1 MGDWKRLAGAMRWG
15 GLAVV
20 VSASLIGLIVVPP
33 PHNFWMAPL
42 LLLGGILLFIAG
54 QAVSPDEMSRVPP
67 ELGPAARKA
76 SPSLLVPTT
85 VTAAGTPALQAEVDE
100 LRQVQQDLMKAK
112 QDAEA
117 AMMAKS
123 EFLATMSHEI
133 RTPLNGVIPLLDIV
147 LSTKLAPDQRDYLM
161 TAYRSARELLRI
173 VDDILDYS
181 KIEANKLELE
191 AVGINLREV
200 LDAVK
205 RLMEKAAESKGLAFS
220 VTIDPAVRLAVRG
233 DPVRL
238 RQVLTNLVSNAIK
251 FTERGSVSIR
261 VTRRGETRSHNEVM
275 FQVQDTGVGI
285 ASDAAEKLFQPFSQA
300 DASTTRIHG
309 GTGLGLVICKR
320 IVDLMGGKIGV
331 KSEIGRGSTFWFSVP
346 FLKAVGDGPGARTDL
361 AGTRV
366 LAVVDDA
373 AAQRRL
379 SSYLSTW
386 GIQFTTTNVAAE
398 ALAKLRSAAQMGD
411 GWAVDLLLVDLGSM
425 RGNPT
430 ALLRNVLR
438 EPTLERVRFAF
449 IASGDDVPAE
459 LRQDNRSAVIP
470 AGYSDAELRGA
481 LNGLLGVQQSSR
493 EEMPPEVVPEALE
506 PGVQLATPDAAPAPL
521 RGHVLLVEDNPVNR
535 QVAQRILSLL
545 GLSLELAE
553 NGKEALEKLDAGTFD
568 LVLMDC
574 QMPVM
579 DGYTATRIRRTREAE
594 SRLPRIP
601 IIAMTANAMA
611 GDREKC
617 LGAGMDEYL
626 SKPMNRGLLET
637 TLRKWLPKQ
646 AQSRAVAATATTTA
660 PSPARAAPVASP
672 AGVHAVASA
681 PLAPA
686 SGSGPAF
693 GEGIATPSPLA
704 ARDGAA
710 LDQDIVRDLLDVMG
724 EEFTELVGVYLEDT
738 PKNLALL
745 EAAAGRNDANGLIAP
760 SHSLKSTSANLGAMT
775 LAEIAKRIEHG
786 ARSGTLTDAG
796 TLVRDLARE
805 YGRVSAELRNLLAR
819 SGA

>member
-1 MGDWKRLAGAMRWG
+1 MGDWKRLAGVMRWG
-15 GLAVV
+15 GLAILI
-20 VSASLIGLIVVPP
+20 SACLVSLILIPP
-33 PHNFWMAPL
+33 PHSYWLAPL
-42 LLLGGILLFIAG
+42 LLAGGLLLFFAAQG
-54 QAVSPDEMSRVPP
+54 GGELRPPDTHLPQRP
-67 ELGPAARKA
+67 PAAL
-76 SPSLLVPTT
+76 PL
-85 VTAAGTPALQAEVDE
+85 GTPPGNSPALQAEVDE

-112 QDAEA
+112 HDAEA

-147 LSTKLAPDQRDYLM
+147 LSTRLAPDQRDYLL

-205 RLMEKAAESKGLAFS
+205 RLMEKTAESKGLTFS
-220 VTIDPAVRLAVRG
+220 VTIEPAVRLAVRG

-261 VTRRGETRSHNEVM
+261 VSRRGETRTHNEVT
-275 FQVQDTGVGI
+275 FQVQDTGIGI
-285 ASDAAEKLFQPFSQA
+285 APEAADKLFQAFSQA
-300 DASTTRIHG
+300 DTSTTRIHG

-331 KSEIGRGSTFWFSVP
+331 KSELGRGSSFWFSVP
-346 FLKAVGDGPGARTDL
+346 FLKAVGDGPSARVDLGGARAL
-361 AGTRV
+361 V
-366 LAVVDDA
+366 VVDDA
-373 AAQRRL
+373 TAQRRI
-379 SSYLSTW
+379 SSYLSGW
-386 GIQFTTTNVAAE
+386 GIQFTMTNVAAE

-411 GWAVDLLLVDLGSM
+411 SWAVDLLVVDLASM
-425 RGNPT
+425 RGNPV

-449 IASGDDVPAE
+449 LAGADEIPAD
-459 LRQDNRSAVIP
+459 LRQDSRSTVVAP
-470 AGYSDAELRGA
+470 GYADAELRAA
-481 LNGLLGVQQSSR
+481 LNALLAIQQGDAR
-493 EEMPPEVVPEALE
+493 DEAAPEQLVELLE
-506 PGVQLATPDAAPAPL
+506 PGVHLATPEPAATPL
-521 RGHVLLVEDNPVNR
+521 SGHVLLVEDNPVNR
-535 QVAQRILSLL
+535 QVAQRILTLL
-545 GLSLELAE
+545 GLSLELAG
-553 NGKEALEKLDAGTFD
+553 NGKEALEKIDASQFD

-594 SRLPRIP
+594 NRLPRIP

-646 AQSRAVAATATTTA
+646 AQSRTALPEPAAPAARARPAATATAATTL
-660 PSPARAAPVASP
+660 AAP
-672 AGVHAVASA
+672 AVA
-681 PLAPA
+681 L
-686 SGSGPAF
+686 
-693 GEGIATPSPLA
+693 GEGIAPVNPLG

-710 LDQDIVRDLLDVMG
+710 LDQEIVRDLLDVMG

-745 EAAAGRNDANGLIAP
+745 ETAAGRNDSDGLIAP

-775 LAEIAKRIEHG
+775 LAEIAKRIEHE
-786 ARSGTLTDAG
+786 ARSGTLANPAG
-796 TLVRDLARE
+796 LVRDLTRE

-819 SGA
+819 SGS

>member
-1 MGDWKRLAGAMRWG
+1 MGDWKRLAGAMRWS
-15 GLAVV
+15 GLAMV
-20 VSASLIGLIVVPP
+20 VSASLIGLVVVPP
-33 PHNFWMAPL
+33 PQNYWVAPL
-42 LLLGGILLFIAG
+42 LLIGGLLLF
-54 QAVSPDEMSRVPP
+54 
-67 ELGPAARKA
+67 LAAASAAAEPK
-76 SPSLLVPTT
+76 SPS
-85 VTAAGTPALQAEVDE
+85 AAAPPIPVAPPAGVSEPPGLQAEVDQ
-100 LRQVQQDLMKAK
+100 LRQVQQDLLKAK

-147 LSTKLAPDQRDYLM
+147 LSTRLAPDQRDYLL

-200 LDAVK
+200 IDAVK
-205 RLMEKAAESKGLAFS
+205 RLMEKSAESKGLSFS
-220 VTIDPAVRLAVRG
+220 VTIEPTVRLAVRG

-251 FTERGSVSIR
+251 FTERGSVAVR
-261 VTRRGETRSHNEVM
+261 VSRRGETRTHYEIL

-285 ASDAAEKLFQPFSQA
+285 APDAAEKLFQAFSQA
-300 DASTTRIHG
+300 DTSTTRIHG

-331 KSEIGRGSTFWFSVP
+331 KSELGRGSSFWFAVP
-346 FLKAVGDGPGARTDL
+346 FLKAVGDGPAARTDL
-361 AGTRV
+361 SGLRALV
-366 LAVVDDA
+366 VVDEA
-373 AAQRRL
+373 AAQRRIT
-379 SSYLSTW
+379 SYLSAW
-386 GIQFTTTNVAAE
+386 GIQFTLTNVAAE
-398 ALAKLRSAAQMGD
+398 ALAKLRSAAQMGEN
-411 GWAVDLLLVDLGSM
+411 WAIDLLLVDLASM
-425 RGNPT
+425 RGNPV

-438 EPTLERVRFAF
+438 EPTLERVRLALL
-449 IASGDDVPAE
+449 AGSDDVPAE
-459 LRQDNRSAVIP
+459 LRQDQRSAVVS
-470 AGYSDAELRGA
+470 AGYAEADLRMA
-481 LNGLLGVQQSSR
+481 LNTLLDVQQGASR
-493 EEMPPEVVPEALE
+493 DDNTLDSITDALE
-506 PGVQLATPDAAPAPL
+506 PGIHLTAGEQPASPL

-553 NGKEALEKLDAGTFD
+553 NGKEALEKLDSGTFD

-594 SRLPRIP
+594 GRVSRIP

-626 SKPMNRGLLET
+626 SKPMNRGLLEA

-646 AQSRAVAATATTTA
+646 AQTR
-660 PSPARAAPVASP
+660 ASP
-672 AGVHAVASA
+672 QEALAPRGASVPA
-681 PLAPA
+681 SPPGPA
-686 SGSGPAF
+686 SGPAVAL
-693 GEGIATPSPLA
+693 GVDGITPVNPLG
-704 ARDGAA
+704 ARTGAA
-710 LDQDIVRDLLDVMG
+710 LDQEIVSDLLDVMG

-738 PKNLALL
+738 PKNLSLL
-745 EAAAGRNDANGLIAP
+745 ETAAARNDPNGLIAP

-775 LAEIAKRIEHG
+775 LAEIAKRIEHE
-786 ARSGTLTDAG
+786 ARSGSLVNPTA
-796 TLVRDLARE
+796 LVRDLTRE

-819 SGA
+819 GGA

>member
-1 MGDWKRLAGAMRWG
+1 MGDWKRLAGAMRWS

-20 VSASLIGLIVVPP
+20 LSAALVSLIAVPP
-33 PHNFWMAPL
+33 PTNYWVAPL
-42 LLLGGILLFIAG
+42 LLFGGVLLFLAAYGAG
-54 QAVSPDEMSRVPP
+54 EEESAHVA
-67 ELGPAARKA
+67 PAPLR
-76 SPSLLVPTT
+76 
-85 VTAAGTPALQAEVDE
+85 TAAPAPLPAVTTDSPGLQAEVDE

-112 QDAEA
+112 LDAEA

-133 RTPLNGVIPLLDIV
+133 RTPLNGVIPLLDLV
-147 LSTKLAPDQRDYLM
+147 LSTRLAPDQRDYLL

-191 AVGINLREV
+191 SVGLNLREV

-205 RLMEKAAESKGLAFS
+205 RLMEKAAESKELNFS
-220 VTIDPAVRLAVRG
+220 VTIESGVRLAVRG

-251 FTERGSVSIR
+251 FTERGSVSVR
-261 VTRRGETRSHNEVM
+261 VSRRGESRSHNEIL

-285 ASDAAEKLFQPFSQA
+285 APDVADKLFQPFSQA

-320 IVDLMGGKIGV
+320 IIDLMGGKIGV
-331 KSEIGRGSTFWFSVP
+331 KSELGSGSTFWFSVP

-361 AGTRV
+361 GGARA
-366 LAVVDDA
+366 LLVVDDA
-373 AAQRRL
+373 TTQRRL
-379 SSYLSTW
+379 SSVLSGW
-386 GIQFTTTNVAAE
+386 GMQLTMTNVAAE
-398 ALAKLRSAAQMGD
+398 ALAKLRSAAQMSD
-411 GWAVDLLLVDLGSM
+411 GWAIDLLIVDLASM
-425 RGNPT
+425 RGNPS
-430 ALLRNVLR
+430 ALLRNVQR
-438 EPTLERVRFAF
+438 EPTLERVRFVFLAGNEE
-449 IASGDDVPAE
+449 IPAE
-459 LRQDNRSAVIP
+459 LRQDARSAVIAP
-470 AGYSDAELRGA
+470 GHSDAELRAA
-481 LNGLLGVQQSSR
+481 LNTLLGVQQSGNAQAEPASD
-493 EEMPPEVVPEALE
+493 PLADPLE
-506 PGVQLATPDAAPAPL
+506 PGVHIAGAADAPSAPL

-535 QVAQRILSLL
+535 QVAQRILGLL
-545 GLSLELAE
+545 GLSLETAE
-553 NGKEALEKLDAGTFD
+553 NGKEALEKLDAGSFD

-574 QMPVM
+574 QMPIM

-594 SRLPRIP
+594 QRLTRIP

-626 SKPMNRGLLET
+626 SKPMNRGLLES
-637 TLRKWLPKQ
+637 TLRKWLPKH
-646 AQSRAVAATATTTA
+646 AQSRASAADRMPA
-660 PSPARAAPVASP
+660 PPRAASTPP
-672 AGVHAVASA
+672 AHSAAGATPAVALSDG
-681 PLAPA
+681 LAPV
-686 SGSGPAF
+686 
-693 GEGIATPSPLA
+693 SPLGV
-704 ARDGAA
+704 RDGAA
-710 LDQDIVRDLLDVMG
+710 LDQEIVRDLLDVMG

-745 EAAAGRNDANGLIAP
+745 EAAAGRNDSNALIAP

-775 LAEIAKRIEHG
+775 LAEIAKRIEHE
-786 ARSGTLTDAG
+786 ARGGTLANPAA
-796 TLVRDLARE
+796 LVRDLTRE

-819 SGA
+819 SGP

>member
-1 MGDWKRLAGAMRWG
+1 MGDGNRLAGAMRWG

-20 VSASLIGLIVVPP
+20 VSASLVGLILVSP
-33 PHNFWMAPL
+33 PHNYWMSPL
-42 LLLGGILLFIAG
+42 LLAGGLLLFF
-54 QAVSPDEMSRVPP
+54 
-67 ELGPAARKA
+67 
-76 SPSLLVPTT
+76 
-85 VTAAGTPALQAEVDE
+85 AAGTRADVPAAAPPAATARLPATAATHTSTESPALQAEVDE
-100 LRQVQQDLMKAK
+100 LRQVQQELIKAK
-112 QDAEA
+112 HDAEA

-147 LSTKLAPDQRDYLM
+147 LSTKLAADQRDYLL

-205 RLMEKAAESKGLAFS
+205 RLMEKNAEGKGLAFS
-220 VTIDPAVRLAVRG
+220 ISIDPAVRLAVRG

-251 FTERGSVSIR
+251 FTERGSVSVR
-261 VTRRGETRSHNEVM
+261 VSRRGETRTHNDIM
-275 FQVQDTGVGI
+275 FQVQDSGVGI
-285 ASDAAEKLFQPFSQA
+285 APESAEKLFLPFSQA

-331 KSEIGRGSTFWFSVP
+331 KSELGRGSTFWFSVP

-361 AGTRV
+361 SGSRA
-366 LAVVDDA
+366 LLVVDDA
-373 AAQRRL
+373 AAQRRISGYL
-379 SSYLSTW
+379 SSW
-386 GIQFTTTNVAAE
+386 GMPLTTTNVAAE

-411 GWAVDLLLVDLGSM
+411 NWAVEVLIVDLASM
-425 RGNPT
+425 RGNPV

-438 EPTLERVRFAF
+438 EPALTGVRIAF
-449 IASGDDVPAE
+449 LAGNEDIAAE
-459 LRQDNRSAVIP
+459 LRQENRATVV
-470 AGYSDAELRGA
+470 ANGYADADLRRA
-481 LNGLLGVQQSSR
+481 LNVLLGVQQGNVR
-493 EEMPPEVVPEALE
+493 EELAAAAEEMPD
-506 PGVQLATPDAAPAPL
+506 PGIHIAAPATAATPL

-553 NGKEALEKLDAGTFD
+553 NGKEALEKLDASAFD

-579 DGYTATRIRRTREAE
+579 DGYTATRIRRSREAE
-594 SRLPRIP
+594 TRQGRIP

-617 LGAGMDEYL
+617 LAAGMDEYL

-646 AQSRAVAATATTTA
+646 AQSRTPAETGAVSARAVPTPAIAALAAMATGPAVALGDNLVQAD
-660 PSPARAAPVASP
+660 PQ
-672 AGVHAVASA
+672 
-681 PLAPA
+681 
-686 SGSGPAF
+686 
-693 GEGIATPSPLA
+693 GI
-704 ARDGAA
+704 RDGAA
-710 LDQDIVRDLLDVMG
+710 LDQEIVRDLLDVMG

-745 EAAAGRNDANGLIAP
+745 ESAAARNDPSGLIAP

-775 LAEIAKRIEHG
+775 LAEIAKRIEHE
-786 ARSGTLTDAG
+786 ARAG
-796 TLVRDLARE
+796 TLVNPANLVRELVRE
-805 YGRVSAELRNLLAR
+805 YGRVSAELRNLLVR

>member
-20 VSASLIGLIVVPP
+20 VSASLVGLIVVPP

-42 LLLGGILLFIAG
+42 LLLGGILLFLAPSAG
-54 QAVSPDEMSRVPP
+54 NDGDSSHATTQGAHVPARSSQQPSAGSVSAT
-67 ELGPAARKA
+67 GA
-76 SPSLLVPTT
+76 
-85 VTAAGTPALQAEVDE
+85 TPALQAEVDE

-205 RLMEKAAESKGLAFS
+205 RLMEKTAESKGISFS

-261 VTRRGETRSHNEVM
+261 VTRKGETRSHNEVM

-285 ASDAAEKLFQPFSQA
+285 ASDAADKLFQPFSQA
-300 DASTTRIHG
+300 DTSTTRIHG

-346 FLKAVGDGPGARTDL
+346 FLKALGDGPGARTDL
-361 AGTRV
+361 GGARALV
-366 LAVVDDA
+366 VVDDA
-373 AAQRRL
+373 TAQRRL
-379 SSYLSTW
+379 ASFLTSW

-411 GWAVDLLLVDLGSM
+411 GWAVDLLIVDLGSM
-425 RGNPT
+425 RGNPM

-449 IASGDDVPAE
+449 VASGEDVPAE
-459 LRQDNRSAVIP
+459 LRQDTRSAIIP
-470 AGYSDAELRGA
+470 AGYSDAELRAA
-481 LNGLLGVQQSSR
+481 LNGLLGVQQGMR
-493 EEMPPEVVPEALE
+493 EESVPDVVAEALE
-506 PGVQLATPDAAPAPL
+506 PGVQLAAADAASTPL

-553 NGKEALEKLDAGTFD
+553 NGKEALEKLDAGQFD

-579 DGYTATRIRRTREAE
+579 DGYTATRVRRTREAE
-594 SRLPRIP
+594 GRLPRMP

-611 GDREKC
+611 GDRDKC

-646 AQSRAVAATATTTA
+646 AQSRASAMPQTSASA
-660 PSPARAAPVASP
+660 PRHAPPPVAP
-672 AGVHAVASA
+672 GVHAVGSA

-710 LDQDIVRDLLDVMG
+710 LDQEIVRDLLDVMG

-786 ARSGTLTDAG
+786 ARSGTLSDAG
-796 TLVRDLARE
+796 TLVRDLTRE

-819 SGA
+819 SGV

>member
-20 VSASLIGLIVVPP
+20 ISASLVGLILVPP
-33 PHNFWMAPL
+33 PHNYWWAPVLLVGGL
-42 LLLGGILLFIAG
+42 LLFFAAQGSGELRP
-54 QAVSPDEMSRVPP
+54 PDAYMPP
-67 ELGPAARKA
+67 RQPA
-76 SPSLLVPTT
+76 PPPP
-85 VTAAGTPALQAEVDE
+85 VTPPADSPALQAEVDE

-112 QDAEA
+112 HDAEA

-147 LSTKLAPDQRDYLM
+147 LSTKLAPDQRDYLL

-200 LDAVK
+200 VDAVK
-205 RLMEKAAESKGLAFS
+205 RLMEKAAESKGLTFS
-220 VTIDPAVRLAVRG
+220 VTIEPAVRLAVRG

-261 VTRRGETRSHNEVM
+261 ASRRGETRTHNEVM
-275 FQVQDTGVGI
+275 FQVQDTGIGI
-285 ASDAAEKLFQPFSQA
+285 APEAADKLFQAFSQA

-331 KSEIGRGSTFWFSVP
+331 KSELGRGSSFWFSVP

-361 AGTRV
+361 GGARA
-366 LAVVDDA
+366 LMVVDDA
-373 AAQRRL
+373 TAQRRI
-379 SSYLSTW
+379 SSYLSGW

-411 GWAVDLLLVDLGSM
+411 TWAVDLLVVDLASM
-425 RGNPT
+425 RGNPV

-449 IASGDDVPAE
+449 LAGSDEIPVE
-459 LRQDNRSAVIP
+459 LRQDSRSAVVAP
-470 AGYSDAELRGA
+470 GYAEVELRSA
-481 LNGLLGVQQSSR
+481 LNGLLAVQQGGTR
-493 EEMPPEVVPEALE
+493 EEAVLDQLGELLE
-506 PGVQLATPDAAPAPL
+506 PGVHLATPEQAATPL
-521 RGHVLLVEDNPVNR
+521 GGHVLLVEDNPVNR
-535 QVAQRILSLL
+535 QVAQRILTLL

-553 NGKEALEKLDAGTFD
+553 NGKEALEKIDISRFD

-594 SRLPRIP
+594 NRLPRIP

-646 AQSRAVAATATTTA
+646 AQSRTAVSEPVAPATRAPPPTAVATAAATL
-660 PSPARAAPVASP
+660 AAGP
-672 AGVHAVASA
+672 AVA
-681 PLAPA
+681 L
-686 SGSGPAF
+686 
-693 GEGIATPSPLA
+693 GEGIAPANPLG

-710 LDQDIVRDLLDVMG
+710 LDQEIVRDLLDVMG

-745 EAAAGRNDANGLIAP
+745 ETAAGRNDSNGLIAP

-775 LAEIAKRIEHG
+775 LAEIAKRIEHE
-786 ARSGTLTDAG
+786 ARSGTLANPAG
-796 TLVRDLARE
+796 LVRDLTRE

-819 SGA
+819 SGG

>member
-1 MGDWKRLAGAMRWG
+1 MGDWKPLAGAMRWG

-20 VSASLIGLIVVPP
+20 VSASLVGLIVVPP

-42 LLLGGILLFIAG
+42 LLLGGILLFLAPPAGGDASDAPAIAPG
-54 QAVSPDEMSRVPP
+54 PVRSSAMPPVP
-67 ELGPAARKA
+67 A
-76 SPSLLVPTT
+76 SG
-85 VTAAGTPALQAEVDE
+85 GTPTLQAEVDE

-205 RLMEKAAESKGLAFS
+205 RLMEKAAESKGLSFS

-238 RQVLTNLVSNAIK
+238 RQILTNLVSNAIK
-251 FTERGSVSIR
+251 FTERGSVAIR
-261 VTRRGETRSHNEVM
+261 VTRKGETRSHNEVM

-285 ASDAAEKLFQPFSQA
+285 APDAADKLFQPFSQA

-346 FLKAVGDGPGARTDL
+346 FLKALGDGPGARTDL
-361 AGTRV
+361 GGTRALV
-366 LAVVDDA
+366 VVDDA

-379 SSYLSTW
+379 ASYLTSW

-398 ALAKLRSAAQMGD
+398 ALAKLRSAAQMGE
-411 GWAVDLLLVDLGSM
+411 GWAVDLLIVDLASM
-425 RGNPT
+425 RGNPA

-438 EPTLERVRFAF
+438 EPTLERVRIAF
-449 IASGDDVPAE
+449 VATGEDAPAE
-459 LRQDNRSAVIP
+459 LRQDTRSVIVP
-470 AGYSDAELRGA
+470 AGYSDAELRTA
-481 LNGLLGVQQSSR
+481 LNGLLGIQQGTRDEPVSDIAA
-493 EEMPPEVVPEALE
+493 ETLE
-506 PGVQLATPDAAPAPL
+506 PGIQIAAGEGSTAPL

-553 NGKEALEKLDAGTFD
+553 NGKEALEKLDSGQFD

-574 QMPVM
+574 QMPIM

-594 SRLPRIP
+594 ARLPRMP

-617 LGAGMDEYL
+617 IGAGMDEYL
-626 SKPMNRGLLET
+626 SKPMNRGLLEA

-646 AQSRAVAATATTTA
+646 AHSRVSATPQSPTPA
-660 PSPARAAPVASP
+660 ARAAIAPVAP
-672 AGVHAVASA
+672 GVHAVSSA

-686 SGSGPAF
+686 GGSGPAL
-693 GEGIATPSPLA
+693 GDGASMPSPLA
-704 ARDGAA
+704 TRDGAA
-710 LDQDIVRDLLDVMG
+710 LDQEIVRDLLDVMG

-745 EAAAGRNDANGLIAP
+745 EAAAARNDANGLIAP

-786 ARSGTLTDAG
+786 ARSGTLGDAG
-796 TLVRDLARE
+796 TLVRDLTRE

>member
-1 MGDWKRLAGAMRWG
+1 MGDWKRLAGAMRWS

-20 VSASLIGLIVVPP
+20 ISVSLVGLILIQP
-33 PHNFWMAPL
+33 PHNYWLAPL
-42 LLLGGILLFIAG
+42 LLVGGLLLFFAAQG
-54 QAVSPDEMSRVPP
+54 GGELQPP
-67 ELGPAARKA
+67 ETYLPPRQPAAPPLGT
-76 SPSLLVPTT
+76 SPVDS
-85 VTAAGTPALQAEVDE
+85 PALQAEVDE

-112 QDAEA
+112 HDAEA

-147 LSTKLAPDQRDYLM
+147 LSTKLAPDQRDYLL

-205 RLMEKAAESKGLAFS
+205 RLMEKAAEGKGLTFS
-220 VTIDPAVRLAVRG
+220 VTIEPAVRLAVRG

-261 VTRRGETRSHNEVM
+261 VSRRGETRTHNEVM
-275 FQVQDTGVGI
+275 FQVQDTGIGI
-285 ASDAAEKLFQPFSQA
+285 APEAADKLFQAFSQA

-320 IVDLMGGKIGV
+320 IIDLMGGKIGV
-331 KSEIGRGSTFWFSVP
+331 KSELGRGSTFWFSVP
-346 FLKAVGDGPGARTDL
+346 FLKAVGDGPSARTDL
-361 AGTRV
+361 GGARALV
-366 LAVVDDA
+366 VVDDA
-373 AAQRRL
+373 TAQRRI
-379 SSYLSTW
+379 SSYLSGW

-411 GWAVDLLLVDLGSM
+411 SWAVDLLVVDLASM
-425 RGNPT
+425 RGNPV
-430 ALLRNVLR
+430 ALLRNVVR

-449 IASGDDVPAE
+449 LAGADEIPVE
-459 LRQDNRSAVIP
+459 LRQDSRSTVVA
-470 AGYSDAELRGA
+470 AGYADAELRAA
-481 LNGLLGVQQSSR
+481 LNGLLAVQQGGAR
-493 EEMPPEVVPEALE
+493 EEAVLDQLGELLE
-506 PGVQLATPDAAPAPL
+506 PGVHLATPEAVATPL
-521 RGHVLLVEDNPVNR
+521 SGHVLLVEDNPVNR
-535 QVAQRILSLL
+535 QVAQRILTLL

-553 NGKEALEKLDAGTFD
+553 NGKEALEKIDVSRFD

-594 SRLPRIP
+594 NRLPRIP

-646 AQSRAVAATATTTA
+646 AQSRTAVSESVVPATRAPPPTAKVTAAASLAAGPAVAL
-660 PSPARAAPVASP
+660 
-672 AGVHAVASA
+672 GEASA
-681 PLAPA
+681 PVN
-686 SGSGPAF
+686 
-693 GEGIATPSPLA
+693 PLG

-710 LDQDIVRDLLDVMG
+710 LDQEIVRDLLDVMG

-745 EAAAGRNDANGLIAP
+745 ETAAGRNDSNGLIAP

-775 LAEIAKRIEHG
+775 LAEIAKRIEHE
-786 ARSGTLTDAG
+786 ARSGTLANPAG
-796 TLVRDLARE
+796 LVRDLTRE

-819 SGA
+819 SGG

>member
-1 MGDWKRLAGAMRWG
+1 
-15 GLAVV
+15 
-20 VSASLIGLIVVPP
+20 
-33 PHNFWMAPL
+33 
-42 LLLGGILLFIAG
+42 
-54 QAVSPDEMSRVPP
+54 
-67 ELGPAARKA
+67 
-76 SPSLLVPTT
+76 
-85 VTAAGTPALQAEVDE
+85 
-100 LRQVQQDLMKAK
+100 
-112 QDAEA
+112 
-117 AMMAKS
+117 
-123 EFLATMSHEI
+123 
-133 RTPLNGVIPLLDIV
+133 
-147 LSTKLAPDQRDYLM
+147 
-161 TAYRSARELLRI
+161 
-173 VDDILDYS
+173 
-181 KIEANKLELE
+181 
-191 AVGINLREV
+191 
-200 LDAVK
+200 
-205 RLMEKAAESKGLAFS
+205 MEKAAESKGLAFS
-220 VTIDPAVRLAVRG
+220 VAIDPAVRLAVRG

-285 ASDAAEKLFQPFSQA
+285 APEVADKLFQPFSQA

-320 IVDLMGGKIGV
+320 IIDLMGGKIGV
-331 KSEIGRGSTFWFSVP
+331 KSELGRGSTFWFSVP
-346 FLKAVGDGPGARTDL
+346 FLKALGDGPGARTDL
-361 AGTRV
+361 SGARALVVVDEAGT
-366 LAVVDDA
+366 
-373 AAQRRL
+373 QRRL
-379 SSYLSTW
+379 SSYLTTW
-386 GIQFTTTNVAAE
+386 GVQFTTTNVAAE
-398 ALAKLRSAAQMGD
+398 ALAKLRSAAQMGE
-411 GWAVDLLLVDLGSM
+411 GWAVDLLIVDLGSM
-425 RGNPT
+425 RGNPA

-449 IASGDDVPAE
+449 VASGDDVPAE
-459 LRQDNRSAVIP
+459 LRQDGRSAVVA

-481 LNGLLGVQQSSR
+481 LNGLLGVQQSAPK
-493 EEMPPEVVPEALE
+493 EEAVAAPPVDTLE
-506 PGVQLATPDAAPAPL
+506 PGVQLGAPDSATAPL

-535 QVAQRILSLL
+535 QVAQRILTLL

-553 NGKEALEKLDAGTFD
+553 NGKEALEKLDAGHFD

-579 DGYTATRIRRTREAE
+579 DGYTATRVRRTREAE
-594 SRLPRIP
+594 ARLPRMP

-646 AQSRAVAATATTTA
+646 AQSRAAAPEAAT
-660 PSPARAAPVASP
+660 PSIPARVFAQP
-672 AGVHAVASA
+672 GVHAVASA
-681 PLAPA
+681 PLKPA
-686 SGSGPAF
+686 TGSGVAL

-704 ARDGAA
+704 TRDGAA
-710 LDQDIVRDLLDVMG
+710 LDQEIVRDLLDVMG

-786 ARSGTLTDAG
+786 ARSGTLSDPG
-796 TLVRDLARE
+796 TLVRDLTRE
-805 YGRVSAELRNLLAR
+805 YGRVSAELRSLLAR

>member
-1 MGDWKRLAGAMRWG
+1 MGDWKRLAGAMRWS

-20 VSASLIGLIVVPP
+20 VSASLVSLIAVPP
-33 PHNFWMAPL
+33 PTNYWVAPL
-42 LLLGGILLFIAG
+42 LLFGGVLLFFAAHGAG
-54 QAVSPDEMSRVPP
+54 DEEPVRA
-67 ELGPAARKA
+67 GPAPARL
-76 SPSLLVPTT
+76 PSTPPLP
-85 VTAAGTPALQAEVDE
+85 TAAGAADSPGLQAEVDE

-112 QDAEA
+112 LDAEA

-133 RTPLNGVIPLLDIV
+133 RTPLNGVIPLLDLV
-147 LSTKLAPDQRDYLM
+147 LSTRLAPDQRDYLL

-191 AVGINLREV
+191 SVGLNLREV

-205 RLMEKAAESKGLAFS
+205 RLMEKAAESKGLTFS
-220 VTIDPAVRLAVRG
+220 VTIEQGVRLAVRG

-251 FTERGSVSIR
+251 FTERGSVSVR
-261 VTRRGETRSHNEVM
+261 VSRRGESRNHNEIL

-285 ASDAAEKLFQPFSQA
+285 APDVADKLFQPFSQA

-320 IVDLMGGKIGV
+320 IIDLMGGKIGV
-331 KSEIGRGSTFWFSVP
+331 KSELGSGSTFWFSVP

-361 AGTRV
+361 GGARAV
-366 LAVVDDA
+366 FVVDDA
-373 AAQRRL
+373 TTQRK
-379 SSYLSTW
+379 LSTCLTGW
-386 GIQFTTTNVAAE
+386 GMQLTMTNVAAE
-398 ALAKLRSAAQMGD
+398 ALAKLRNAAQMGD
-411 GWAVDLLLVDLGSM
+411 GWAMDLLIVDLPSM
-425 RGNPT
+425 RGNPS

-438 EPTLERVRFAF
+438 EPTLERVRFVFLAGNEE
-449 IASGDDVPAE
+449 IPAE
-459 LRQDNRSAVIP
+459 LRQDARSVVIAP
-470 AGYSDAELRGA
+470 GYSDAELRTT
-481 LNGLLGVQQSSR
+481 LNTLLGVQQNGNAQA
-493 EEMPPEVVPEALE
+493 EATPSPLADPLE
-506 PGVQLATPDAAPAPL
+506 PGIHIAATADAAAVTPL

-535 QVAQRILSLL
+535 QVAQRILGLL
-545 GLSLELAE
+545 GLSLETAE
-553 NGKEALEKLDAGTFD
+553 NGKEALEKLDAGSFD

-574 QMPVM
+574 QMPIM

-594 SRLPRIP
+594 QRLARIP

-646 AQSRAVAATATTTA
+646 AQSRTSTAEKSPPPPRAAAVPAARSAA
-660 PSPARAAPVASP
+660 AASAPVALID
-672 AGVHAVASA
+672 GVA
-681 PLAPA
+681 PVN
-686 SGSGPAF
+686 
-693 GEGIATPSPLA
+693 PLGV
-704 ARDGAA
+704 RDGAA
-710 LDQDIVRDLLDVMG
+710 LDQEIVRDLLDVMG

-738 PKNLALL
+738 PKNLSLL
-745 EAAAGRNDANGLIAP
+745 EAAAGRNDTNALIAP

-775 LAEIAKRIEHG
+775 LAEIAKRIEHE
-786 ARSGTLTDAG
+786 ARGGTLANPAA
-796 TLVRDLARE
+796 LVRDLTRE

-819 SGA
+819 SGP